1 MMEWPFGYLPI
12 IALLVA
18 ILWGLAFYPWE
29 FDMMARPDLFKV
41 STYDST
47 GHVFIKEGYY
57 TRGEL
62 EALILQL
69 EAANKMAEKEEHN
82 EQR

>member
-1 MMEWPFGYLPI
+1 
-12 IALLVA
+12 
-18 ILWGLAFYPWE
+18 
-29 FDMMARPDLFKV
+29 MMARPDLFKV

>member
-1 MMEWPFGYLPI
+1 MEWPFGYLPVT
-12 IALLVA
+12 ALLVA
-18 ILWGLAFYPWE
+18 LLWGLAFYPWE
-29 FDMMARPDLFKV
+29 FDMMNKPELFKV
-41 STYDST
+41 STYDNS

-69 EAANKMAEKEEHN
+69 EAANKMANKEEPN

>member
-1 MMEWPFGYLPI
+1 MEWPFGYLPVT
-12 IALLVA
+12 ALLVA
-18 ILWGLAFYPWE
+18 LLWGLAFYPWE
-29 FDMMARPDLFKV
+29 FDMMNKPDLFKI
-41 STYDST
+41 STYDNS

-69 EAANKMAEKEEHN
+69 EAANKMVNKEESD